1 MRPRLTTSALL
12 IAVVFLGGTLG
23 YRLIE
28 DAGWWDAFYMTAITL
43 TTVGYR
49 EVFPL
54 SRAGEVFTVVLLL
67 AGLGLILLVATEVAR
82 VVLAGELRRAFGQ
95 ARRSRMIEKLSG
107 HEIVCGWGRMGRAVV
122 DELRRGAGS
131 FVVIERNPE
140 KVRAL
145 QETGVSV
152 LAGDAT
158 SESLLRA
165 AGIERARGLVACL
178 NDDAHNVYTVL
189 TARSLNPG
197 LFIVARATEDGA
209 ESRIL
214 KAGANR
220 VVNPYHLGGLR
231 LAHLLL
237 KPAVVDFLEFSLG
250 PAGNELQL
258 EQAVLSPASPA
269 AGRTLTEL
277 DLRHRWGVA
286 VAAVRRGE
294 SLFPNPEPT
303 LRLEAGDT
311 LVLLGTRAQLES
323 IEPMVT
329 AGPAA
334 KEA

>member
-1 MRPRLTTSALL
+1 VRPRLTTSALL
-12 IAVVFLGGTLG
+12 LALVFAGGTLG

-28 DAGWWDAFYMTAITL
+28 KAGWWDSFYMTVITL

-49 EVFPL
+49 EVFSL
-54 SRAGEVFTVVLLL
+54 SRGGEVFTVALLL
-67 AGLGLILLVATEVAR
+67 AGIGLILLVATEVAR
-82 VVLAGELRRAFGQ
+82 MVLAGELRRAFGQ

-107 HEIVCGWGRMGRAVV
+107 HEIVCGWGRMGGAVV
-122 DELRRGAGS
+122 DELRRGHQP

-140 KVRAL
+140 KVRSL
-145 QETGVSV
+145 QEKGVSV

-158 SESLLRA
+158 SEATLRA
-165 AGIERARGLVACL
+165 AGIARARGLVACL

-189 TARSLNPG
+189 TARSLNPE

-214 KAGANR
+214 QAGANR

-250 PAGNELQL
+250 PAGHELQL
-258 EQAVLSPASPA
+258 EQVVLSPASPA
-269 AGRTLTEL
+269 IGRTLAEL
-277 DLRHRWGVA
+277 DLRRRWGVA

-294 SLFPNPEPT
+294 SLFPNPEPD

-311 LVLLGTRAQLES
+311 LVVLGTRAQLES
-323 IEPMVT
+323 FEPVVT
-329 AGPAA
+329 ANAA
-334 KEA
+334 NKEA